1 MIAPMPTEPQGNT
14 EPAAPPAG
22 ADAASESSPDASPG
36 ASSGAASGAASGG
49 GAAVDRGGPWFPCP
63 YCGKAQASGAT
74 ECASCGG
81 LFEPLSRQAT
91 QNQMGPWQIRDEA
104 APFIPGRS
112 YAAVRRMAERGKIT
126 ADTVLR
132 GPTTRQFWM
141 AAGEAPGVAHLL
153 GRCHACKAE
162 TKADAYSCER
172 CGAVFPAPDDRQALG
187 LGPVRVLPG
196 QAPPAMAARSAAGG
210 ASATAFAELA
220 RTAAARG
227 SASPPG
233 TTPRPSEPR
242 PIEPRPPVVGT
253 AASKVGFGAA
263 PDLAGAAQDVSEAP
277 ELRRALRAA
286 ERRVS
291 ALTLAVYALAAL
303 NALVVIAALV
313 VALRS
318 GGPGEPPAPASDR
331 AASQDAPAARR

>member
-1 MIAPMPTEPQGNT
+1 MIAPMPTEPQGNP
-14 EPAAPPAG
+14 EPTATPPGEDAAPESPSGPPPA
-22 ADAASESSPDASPG
+22 ESP
-36 ASSGAASGAASGG
+36 GAASGVA
-49 GAAVDRGGPWFPCP
+49 AAVDSGGPWFPCP
-63 YCGKAQASGAT
+63 YCGAAQATGAT

-91 QNQMGPWQIRDEA
+91 QNQMGPWQIRDES

-112 YAAVRRMAERGKIT
+112 YAAVRRMAGRGKIT
-126 ADTVLR
+126 AGTVLR

-141 AAGEAPGVAHLL
+141 AAGEVPGVAHLL

-162 TKADAYSCER
+162 TKPDAYSCER
-172 CGAVFPAPDDRQALG
+172 CGAVFPAPDERQALG

-196 QAPPAMAARSAAGG
+196 QAPPAMVARSAAGG
-210 ASATAFAELA
+210 SGTTAFAELA

-227 SASPPG
+227 SASPG
-233 TTPRPSEPR
+233 GSAPRPSEPR
-242 PIEPRPPVVGT
+242 PIEPRPPVP
-253 AASKVGFGAA
+253 GA
-263 PDLAGAAQDVSEAP
+263 PAGAAGLAPVPDLQGAGSVQAGSEAP

-303 NALVVIAALV
+303 NAAVVIAALV
-313 VALRS
+313 VALSS
-318 GGPGEPPAPASDR
+318 GGAGEPPAEASDPG
-331 AASQDAPAARR
+331 ASPGEPAARR